1 MAVCNVCGGQF
12 DSIGFSRDDA
22 GHNWM
27 LCATEKAP
35 RMRER
40 IAELEAALRKIV
52 YFDSHTVTWRCG
64 YHGDQDVTDE
74 VGHVLTVSK

>member
-1 MAVCNVCGGQF
+1 VIITKGTV
-12 DSIGFSRDDA
+12 SIGGEVHDTTDIYVGDRLASHGEMA
-22 GHNWM
+22 
-27 LCATEKAP
+27 K
-35 RMRER
+35 R